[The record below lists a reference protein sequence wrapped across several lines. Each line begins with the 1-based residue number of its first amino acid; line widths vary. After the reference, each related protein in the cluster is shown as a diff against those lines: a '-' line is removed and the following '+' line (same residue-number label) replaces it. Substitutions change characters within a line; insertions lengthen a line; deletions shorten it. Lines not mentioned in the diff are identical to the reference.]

1 MINRTVLV
9 GRLTKDPELRYTN
22 TNIAVAT
29 FTIAVDRGFTNAA
42 GEKETDFLPIV
53 VWRKQAE
60 NVGKFIHKG
69 SLVGVDGRIQ
79 TRNYEAA
86 DGTRRYITEVV
97 ADSVKFLD
105 SKPKDDNTA
114 QHDTKREIPESL
126 QKEKSGDPFF
136 DEVDID
142 ESKPFPF

>member
-1 MINRTVLV
+1 MINRAVLV

-22 TNIAVAT
+22 SNIAVAT
-29 FTIAVDRGFTNAA
+29 FTLAVDRGFKNAQ
-42 GEKETDFLPIV
+42 GEKETDFIPIV
-53 VWRKQAE
+53 VWKKSAE
-60 NVGKFIHKG
+60 NVAKYLNKG

-105 SKPKDDNTA
+105 SKPKENDRGYTNQVENNEFNKA
-114 QHDTKREIPESL
+114 KEDT
-126 QKEKSGDPFF
+126 DAFF
-136 DEVDID
+136 NRT
-142 ESKPFPF
+142 